1 MKLFDLLSAQ
11 RRFVYLAVA
20 VASVA
25 GIWTAL
31 SLPSAIYPELL
42 FPRITVVAEGTALGA
57 REVVFAVTRPI
68 EEAVTSVQGVRR
80 VTSRSIRGS
89 SEIQLYFDEHTD
101 MQIALQ
107 QTQQRITQA
116 REQLPAAVHVE
127 VERLSP
133 SVFPILS
140 YNLEGGD
147 PATLYD
153 LALYQLRPSFSRVPG
168 VGRVEVQGSAV
179 REVEVI
185 ADPTRLAALGMSY
198 SDVAQEIN
206 HSLTV
211 DAVGRV
217 SRSYSQYLV
226 VEDQAIRSADSVGGI
241 VLGNGLRVRDVAAV
255 SMGTADRVSVI
266 AGDGRPAAL
275 INVTR
280 QIGGNTVAI
289 ADSIAAI
296 AASFA
301 KTLPPGVRL
310 VPVYD
315 QAALVRDAL
324 TSVRDAMLI
333 GAVLAV
339 LVLLVFLRNAR
350 VTAIAASSIPLTLAI
365 TVGIMARL
373 GQTFNLMT
381 LGAMAIAIGLVID
394 DAIVITENIVRHMR
408 LTADRALA
416 VREAM
421 QELIWPVTTST
432 LTTVV
437 VFAPLSLLTGV
448 VGQFFSA
455 LSITLSVAVIVS
467 LLLAITIIPLLAESL
482 LAHHAPEEEA
492 TPGTGPHSLLG
503 RTGASISRALDGLA
517 ERYERSLGATL
528 HHPRTLIIGAVGLLV
543 VGFLIQRVT
552 GSGFLPEMDEGAF
565 VIDYFTPGGTPLDE
579 SDRLVNIAERIL
591 AKEPEVAG
599 TSRRLG
605 AELGLFATEQN
616 TGDIVVRL
624 KSPHDR
630 SRSSQEVID
639 DVRVK
644 INRAAPR
651 LHIEFV
657 QILSDVINDLAGAAK
672 PVEIKLFGAQLD
684 TLERYATTLAP
695 KLQAVEGVEDL
706 NSGVSQPASEMHL
719 EVSFAEASR
728 IGLDPQEVAN
738 EVSSAMLGVS
748 AGDLRL
754 EDHTIGVRVRAP
766 DAFRYAPTSLD
777 VLPIH
782 NPATHST
789 TPLSSIAT
797 ATPTTTRAEYRRE
810 NQQQMIA
817 LTADVSTRSLG
828 AVMTDVKRVLAQ
840 NPPPRDTRVEIAGQ
854 YANQQSSF
862 RALMIVLTLAA
873 VSVVAIMLIQFR
885 SFIEPLL
892 IVLAAPVSFV
902 GAVGLLWITGTQLNV
917 SSLMGLILLIGLIV
931 KNGIILLDFTELR
944 MRYNGERLEDAI
956 RHAARV
962 RLRPILMTTLCTL
975 AGLIPLALG
984 LGAGSELQKPLA
996 IAVIGGLALS
1006 TPITLYLVPTL
1017 LVAIRGRDFTATRCR
1032 GGDSVS
1038 APRRCGRSLLLGLAL
1053 ASAPTFAHAQQC
1065 AAKPGRVGQQPSSP
1079 STLHARRS
1087 ADHRCLRRRRS
1098 GDRPVRQ
1105 NHRKRDSRA
1114 LRAEQHD
1121 CLARGERIQLHRQQG
1136 RGDRGAR
1143 HVRHRTTRAL
1153 RARRRSRAAHERG
1166 DLRQRRSHLHLQG
1179 AGRAAAS
1186 RRGRHRRSRRLQIR
1200 RRVREACQHVISL
1213 GARHRLVRVR
1223 DARHAGD
1230 APLEAELHLV
1240 RRARD
1245 VRRCNA
1251 GGCGAIVLE
1260 RPLGERCGNGC
1271 RSGHVHRTEGLQ
1283 VQSRHEPA

>member
-1 MKLFDLLSAQ
+1 VNFFGLLSAQ

-20 VASVA
+20 LASVA

-42 FPRITVVAEGTALGA
+42 FPRITVVAGGTALGA

-89 SEIQLYFDEHTD
+89 SEVQLYFNEHTD
-101 MQIALQ
+101 MQVALQ
-107 QTQQRITQA
+107 QTQQRLTQA
-116 REQLPAAVHVE
+116 REALPADVHVE
-127 VERLSP
+127 AERLSP
-133 SVFPILS
+133 SVFPIFS

-153 LALYQLRPSFSRVPG
+153 LAQYQLRPSFSRVPG

-185 ADPTRLAALGMSY
+185 ADPARLAALGMSY

-217 SRSYSQYLV
+217 TQSYSQYLV
-226 VEDQAIRSADSVGGI
+226 IADQAIRSADSVGGI
-241 VLGNGLRVRDVAAV
+241 VLGNGLRVRDVASVAV
-255 SMGTADRVSVI
+255 GTADRVNVI
-266 AGDGRPAAL
+266 AGDGRPAVL
-275 INVTR
+275 INITR

-289 ADSIAAI
+289 ADSVAVIAATI
-296 AASFA
+296 A

-339 LVLLVFLRNAR
+339 LVLLVFLRNGR

-408 LTADRALA
+408 LTPDRARA
-416 VREAM
+416 VREAVH
-421 QELIWPVTTST
+421 ELIWPVTTST

-448 VGQFFSA
+448 VGQFFAA

-467 LLLAITIIPLLAESL
+467 LILALTIIPLLAESL
-482 LAHHAPEEEA
+482 LVERAGEVDV
-492 TPGTGPHSLLG
+492 TPARSRSRAG
-503 RTGASISRALDGLA
+503 RIGSSIARALDGLA
-517 ERYERSLGATL
+517 DRYERSLGATL
-528 HHPRTLIIGAVGLLV
+528 HHPRTIVAGALALLV
-543 VGFLIQRVT
+543 IGFLIQRVV

-565 VIDYFTPGGTPLDE
+565 VIDYITPGGTPLDE

-591 AKEPEVAG
+591 ASEPDVAS

-605 AELGLFATEQN
+605 AELGLFATPQN
-616 TGDIVVRL
+616 IGDIAVRL
-624 KSPHDR
+624 KSPRDR
-630 SRSSQEVID
+630 KRSSQEVID

-672 PVEIKLFGAQLD
+672 PVEIKLFGPRLD
-684 TLERYATTLAP
+684 TLERYATALAP

-706 NSGVSQPASEMHL
+706 NSGVSQPAAEMHL
-719 EVSFAEASR
+719 QVSFAEASR
-728 IGLDPQEVAN
+728 IGLDPQEVGN
-738 EVSSAMLGVS
+738 EVSGALLGVS

-797 ATPTTTRAEYRRE
+797 ATPIVSRAEYRRE

-828 AVMTDVKRVLAQ
+828 SVMTDVKRVLAQ
-840 NPPPRDTRVEIAGQ
+840 NPPPRDTRVEVAGQ
-854 YANQQSSF
+854 YANQRSSF
-862 RALMIVLTLAA
+862 RALMIVLALAT

-917 SSLMGLILLIGLIV
+917 SSLMGLILLVGLIV

-996 IAVIGGLALS
+996 IAVIGGLTLS

-1017 LVAIRGRDFTATRCR
+1017 LVAIRGRDF
-1032 GGDSVS
+1032 
-1038 APRRCGRSLLLGLAL
+1038 RR
-1053 ASAPTFAHAQQC
+1053 
-1065 AAKPGRVGQQPSSP
+1065 
-1079 STLHARRS
+1079 
-1087 ADHRCLRRRRS
+1087 AD
-1098 GDRPVRQ
+1098 
-1105 NHRKRDSRA
+1105 
-1114 LRAEQHD
+1114 
-1121 CLARGERIQLHRQQG
+1121 
-1136 RGDRGAR
+1136 
-1143 HVRHRTTRAL
+1143 
-1153 RARRRSRAAHERG
+1153 
-1166 DLRQRRSHLHLQG
+1166 
-1179 AGRAAAS
+1179 
-1186 RRGRHRRSRRLQIR
+1186 
-1200 RRVREACQHVISL
+1200 
-1213 GARHRLVRVR
+1213 
-1223 DARHAGD
+1223 
-1230 APLEAELHLV
+1230 AELV
-1240 RRARD
+1240 A
-1245 VRRCNA
+1245 
-1251 GGCGAIVLE
+1251 
-1260 RPLGERCGNGC
+1260 
-1271 RSGHVHRTEGLQ
+1271 T
-1283 VQSRHEPA
+1283 

>member
-20 VASVA
+20 IVSVA

-42 FPRITVVAEGTALGA
+42 FPRITVVAGGTALDA

-89 SEIQLYFDEHTD
+89 SEVQLYFNEHTD
-101 MQIALQ
+101 MQVALQ
-107 QTQQRITQA
+107 QTQQRLTQA
-116 REQLPAAVHVE
+116 REALPAAVHVE
-127 VERLSP
+127 AERLSP

-153 LALYQLRPSFSRVPG
+153 LAQYQLRPSFSRVPG

-179 REVEVI
+179 REIEVI
-185 ADPTRLAALGMSY
+185 ADPARLAALGMSY

-217 SRSYSQYLV
+217 TQSYSQYLV

-241 VLGNGLRVRDVAAV
+241 VLGNGLRVRDVAKVAV
-255 SMGTADRVSVI
+255 GTSDRVNVI
-266 AGDGRPAAL
+266 AGDGRPAVL
-275 INVTR
+275 INITR

-289 ADSIAAI
+289 ADSVAVI
-296 AASFA
+296 AASIA
-301 KTLPPGVRL
+301 KNLPPGVRL

-365 TVGIMARL
+365 TVGVMARL

-408 LTADRALA
+408 LTRDRAHA
-416 VREAM
+416 VRDAVH
-421 QELIWPVTTST
+421 ELIWPVTTST

-448 VGQFFSA
+448 VGQFFAA
-455 LSITLSVAVIVS
+455 LSITLSIAVIVS
-467 LLLAITIIPLLAESL
+467 LILALTIIPLLAESL
-482 LAHHAPEEEA
+482 LADHAPEEESA
-492 TPGTGPHSLLG
+492 AARARSAL
-503 RTGASISRALDGLA
+503 RRVGASIARALDGLTD
-517 ERYERSLGATL
+517 RYERSLGSAL
-528 HHPRTLIIGAVGLLV
+528 HHPRAIIAGALALLIVGVLIERV
-543 VGFLIQRVT
+543 V

-565 VIDYFTPGGTPLDE
+565 VIDYITPGGTPLDE

-591 AKEPEVAG
+591 AREPEVAS

-605 AELGLFATEQN
+605 AELGLFATPQN
-616 TGDIVVRL
+616 IGDIAVRL
-624 KSPHDR
+624 KSLHDR
-630 SRSSQEVID
+630 ARSSQEVID

-657 QILSDVINDLAGAAK
+657 QILSDVINDLSGAAK
-672 PVEIKLFGAQLD
+672 PVEIKLFGTQLD
-684 TLERYATTLAP
+684 TLEHYATTLAP
-695 KLQAVEGVEDL
+695 KLQAVDGVEDL

-719 EVSFAEASR
+719 QVSFAEASR
-728 IGLDPQEVAN
+728 IGLDPQEVAS
-738 EVSSAMLGVS
+738 EVSSALLGVN

-797 ATPTTTRAEYRRE
+797 ATPTVTRAEYHRE

-817 LTADVSTRSLG
+817 ITGDVSTRSLG

-840 NPPPRDTRVEIAGQ
+840 NPPPRNVRVEVAGQ

-902 GAVGLLWITGTQLNV
+902 GAVGLLWVTGTQLNV

-996 IAVIGGLALS
+996 IAVIGGLTLS

-1017 LVAIRGRDFTATRCR
+1017 LVAIRGRDFRRPAAT
-1032 GGDSVS
+1032 
-1038 APRRCGRSLLLGLAL
+1038 
-1053 ASAPTFAHAQQC
+1053 
-1065 AAKPGRVGQQPSSP
+1065 
-1079 STLHARRS
+1079 
-1087 ADHRCLRRRRS
+1087 
-1098 GDRPVRQ
+1098 PVV
-1105 NHRKRDSRA
+1105 A
-1114 LRAEQHD
+1114 
-1121 CLARGERIQLHRQQG
+1121 
-1136 RGDRGAR
+1136 
-1143 HVRHRTTRAL
+1143 
-1153 RARRRSRAAHERG
+1153 
-1166 DLRQRRSHLHLQG
+1166 
-1179 AGRAAAS
+1179 
-1186 RRGRHRRSRRLQIR
+1186 
-1200 RRVREACQHVISL
+1200 
-1213 GARHRLVRVR
+1213 
-1223 DARHAGD
+1223 
-1230 APLEAELHLV
+1230 
-1240 RRARD
+1240 
-1245 VRRCNA
+1245 
-1251 GGCGAIVLE
+1251 
-1260 RPLGERCGNGC
+1260 
-1271 RSGHVHRTEGLQ
+1271 
-1283 VQSRHEPA
+1283 

>member
-1 MKLFDLLSAQ
+1 MRLFDLLSAQ

-20 VASVA
+20 IVSVA

-42 FPRITVVAEGTALGA
+42 FPRITVVAGGTALDA

-68 EEAVTSVQGVRR
+68 EEAVSSVQGVRR

-89 SEIQLYFDEHTD
+89 SEVQLYFNEHTD
-101 MQIALQ
+101 MQVALQ
-107 QTQQRITQA
+107 HTQQRLTQA
-116 REQLPAAVHVE
+116 RAALPPEVQVE
-127 VERLSP
+127 AERLTP
-133 SVFPILS
+133 SVFPIFS

-153 LALYQLRPSFSRVPG
+153 LAQYQLRPSFSRVPG

-179 REVEVI
+179 REIEVI
-185 ADPTRLAALGMSY
+185 ADPARLSALGMSY

-217 SRSYSQYLV
+217 TQSYSQYLV
-226 VEDQAIRSADSVGGI
+226 VQDQAIRSAEGVGGI
-241 VLGNGLRVRDVAAV
+241 VLGNGLRVRDVAKV
-255 SMGTADRVSVI
+255 TVGTADRVNVI
-266 AGDGRPAAL
+266 AGDGRPAVL
-275 INVTR
+275 INITR

-289 ADSIAAI
+289 ADSVAVI
-296 AASFA
+296 AASLA

-315 QAALVRDAL
+315 QAAVVRDAL

-339 LVLLVFLRNAR
+339 LVLLVFLRDGR

-394 DAIVITENIVRHMR
+394 DAIVVTENIVRHMR
-408 LTADRALA
+408 LTADRASA
-416 VREAM
+416 VRNAVH
-421 QELIWPVTTST
+421 ELIWPVTTST

-437 VFAPLSLLTGV
+437 VFVPLSLLTGV
-448 VGQFFSA
+448 VGQFFAA

-467 LLLAITIIPLLAESL
+467 LILALTIIPLLAESL
-482 LAHHAPEEEA
+482 LADHSPEPEMA
-492 TPGTGPHSLLG
+492 TARARSPLA
-503 RTGASISRALDGLA
+503 RVGATIARALDGLTD
-517 ERYERSLGATL
+517 RYERSLGAAL
-528 HHPRTLIIGAVGLLV
+528 HHPGPMVAGALALLAVGLLM
-543 VGFLIQRVT
+543 QRVV

-565 VIDYFTPGGTPLDE
+565 VIDYITPGGTTLDE
-579 SDRLVNIAERIL
+579 SDRLVNIAERVL
-591 AKEPEVAG
+591 AAEPEVAS

-605 AELGLFATEQN
+605 AELGLFATPQN
-616 TGDIVVRL
+616 IGDIAVRL
-624 KSPHDR
+624 KRPHDR
-630 SRSSQEVID
+630 TRSSQEVID

-657 QILSDVINDLAGAAK
+657 QILSDVINDLSGAAK
-672 PVEIKLFGAQLD
+672 PVEIKLFGTQLD
-684 TLERYATTLAP
+684 TLERYATALAP
-695 KLQAVEGVEDL
+695 KLQAVDGVEDL
-706 NSGVSQPASEMHL
+706 NTGVSQPASEMHL
-719 EVSFAEASR
+719 QVSFAEANR
-728 IGLDPQEVAN
+728 VGLDPQEVAN
-738 EVSSAMLGVS
+738 EVSGALLGAS
-748 AGDLRL
+748 AGELRL

-766 DAFRYAPTSLD
+766 DAFRHAPASLD

-782 NPATHST
+782 NPATHGT

-797 ATPTTTRAEYRRE
+797 ATPTVSRAEYRRE

-828 AVMTDVKRVLAQ
+828 AVMTDVKRVLAR
-840 NPPPRDTRVEIAGQ
+840 NPPPRETRVEIAGQ
-854 YANQQSSF
+854 YANQQSAF
-862 RALMIVLTLAA
+862 RVLMIVLTLAA

-902 GAVGLLWITGTQLNV
+902 GAIALLWITGTQLNV

-944 MRYNGERLEDAI
+944 MRYDGERLEDAI

-975 AGLIPLALG
+975 AGLVPLALG

-1017 LVAIRGRDFTATRCR
+1017 LVAIRGRDFR
-1032 GGDSVS
+1032 
-1038 APRRCGRSLLLGLAL
+1038 
-1053 ASAPTFAHAQQC
+1053 
-1065 AAKPGRVGQQPSSP
+1065 
-1079 STLHARRS
+1079 
-1087 ADHRCLRRRRS
+1087 
-1098 GDRPVRQ
+1098 RPVARQ
-1105 NHRKRDSRA
+1105 VVA
-1114 LRAEQHD
+1114 
-1121 CLARGERIQLHRQQG
+1121 
-1136 RGDRGAR
+1136 
-1143 HVRHRTTRAL
+1143 
-1153 RARRRSRAAHERG
+1153 
-1166 DLRQRRSHLHLQG
+1166 
-1179 AGRAAAS
+1179 
-1186 RRGRHRRSRRLQIR
+1186 
-1200 RRVREACQHVISL
+1200 
-1213 GARHRLVRVR
+1213 
-1223 DARHAGD
+1223 
-1230 APLEAELHLV
+1230 
-1240 RRARD
+1240 
-1245 VRRCNA
+1245 
-1251 GGCGAIVLE
+1251 
-1260 RPLGERCGNGC
+1260 
-1271 RSGHVHRTEGLQ
+1271 
-1283 VQSRHEPA
+1283 

>member
-1 MKLFDLLSAQ
+1 VKLFDLLSAQ
-11 RRFVYLAVA
+11 RRFIYLAVA
-20 VASVA
+20 VASAV

-42 FPRITVVAEGTALGA
+42 FPRITIVAEGTALGA

-89 SEIQLYFDEHTD
+89 SEIQLYFDEKTD
-101 MQIALQ
+101 MQIALS

-116 REQLPAAVHVE
+116 REALPAAVRVD

-153 LALYQLRPSFSRVPG
+153 LALYQLRPSFSRVSG
-168 VGRVEVQGSAV
+168 VGRVDVQGSAV
-179 REVEVI
+179 REVEVV
-185 ADPTRLAALGMSY
+185 ADPTRLASLGMSY

-217 SRSYSQYLV
+217 TRSYSQYLV
-226 VEDQAIRSADSVGGI
+226 VADQAIRSADSVGGI
-241 VLGNGLRVRDVAAV
+241 VLGSGLRVRDIAAV
-255 SMGTADRVSVI
+255 SVGTSDRVSVI
-266 AGDGRPAAL
+266 AGDGRPAVL

-289 ADSIAAI
+289 ADSISAI
-296 AASFA
+296 VAGLS

-315 QAALVRDAL
+315 QASLVRDAL

-339 LVLLVFLRNAR
+339 LVLLVFLRNGR

-408 LTADRALA
+408 LTPDRAHA

-455 LSITLSVAVIVS
+455 LSITLSVAVIIS
-467 LLLAITIIPLLAESL
+467 LVLAITIIPLLAESL
-482 LAHHAPEEEA
+482 LKDESPEVDPA
-492 TPGTGPHSLLG
+492 AARPVSGIA
-503 RTGASISRALDGLA
+503 RIGASISGALDGLA
-517 ERYERSLGATL
+517 DRYERSLGATL
-528 HHPRTLIIGAVGLLV
+528 HHPRTLIAGALALLV
-543 VGFLIQRVT
+543 VGFLIQRVVP
-552 GSGFLPEMDEGAF
+552 SGFLPEMDEGAF
-565 VIDYFTPGGTPLDE
+565 VIDYFTPGGTPLEE
-579 SDRLVNIAERIL
+579 SDRMVTIAERIL
-591 AKEPEVAG
+591 ASEPEVAG

-616 TGDIVVRL
+616 RGDIVVRL
-624 KSPHDR
+624 KSPANR

-672 PVEIKLFGAQLD
+672 PIEIKVFGPQLD

-695 KLQAVEGVEDL
+695 KLQAVDGVVDL
-706 NSGVSQPASEMHL
+706 NSGVSEPAAEMHL
-719 EVSFAEASR
+719 EVNSAEASR
-728 IGLDPQEVAN
+728 IGLDPQEVGN
-738 EVSSAMLGVS
+738 EVSSALLGVN

-777 VLPIH
+777 VLPVH
-782 NPATHST
+782 SPVTHGT
-789 TPLSSIAT
+789 APLASIAT
-797 ATPTTTRAEYRRE
+797 ATPTVSRAEYRRE

-817 LTADVSTRSLG
+817 LTGDVSTRSLG

-840 NPPPRDTRVEIAGQ
+840 NPPPPNTRVEIAGQ

-862 RALMIVLTLAA
+862 RALMIVLALAA

-996 IAVIGGLALS
+996 IAVIGGLTLS

-1017 LVAIRGRDFTATRCR
+1017 LVAIRGRDF
-1032 GGDSVS
+1032 
-1038 APRRCGRSLLLGLAL
+1038 RRTNGEAV
-1053 ASAPTFAHAQQC
+1053 
-1065 AAKPGRVGQQPSSP
+1065 AA
-1079 STLHARRS
+1079 
-1087 ADHRCLRRRRS
+1087 
-1098 GDRPVRQ
+1098 
-1105 NHRKRDSRA
+1105 
-1114 LRAEQHD
+1114 
-1121 CLARGERIQLHRQQG
+1121 
-1136 RGDRGAR
+1136 
-1143 HVRHRTTRAL
+1143 
-1153 RARRRSRAAHERG
+1153 
-1166 DLRQRRSHLHLQG
+1166 
-1179 AGRAAAS
+1179 
-1186 RRGRHRRSRRLQIR
+1186 
-1200 RRVREACQHVISL
+1200 
-1213 GARHRLVRVR
+1213 
-1223 DARHAGD
+1223 
-1230 APLEAELHLV
+1230 
-1240 RRARD
+1240 
-1245 VRRCNA
+1245 
-1251 GGCGAIVLE
+1251 
-1260 RPLGERCGNGC
+1260 
-1271 RSGHVHRTEGLQ
+1271 
-1283 VQSRHEPA
+1283 

>member
-20 VASVA
+20 VASAA

-42 FPRITVVAEGTALGA
+42 FPRITVVAGGTALDA

-89 SEIQLYFDEHTD
+89 SEVQLYFNEHTD
-101 MQIALQ
+101 MQVALQ
-107 QTQQRITQA
+107 QTQQRLTQA
-116 REQLPAAVHVE
+116 REALPSNVSVE
-127 VERLSP
+127 AERLSP

-147 PATLYD
+147 PARLYD
-153 LALYQLRPSFSRVPG
+153 LAQYQLRPSFSRVPG

-179 REVEVI
+179 REIEVI
-185 ADPTRLAALGMSY
+185 ADPARLAALGMSY

-217 SRSYSQYLV
+217 TQSYLQYLV

-241 VLGNGLRVRDVAAV
+241 VLGNGLRVRDVANV
-255 SMGTADRVSVI
+255 TVGTADRVNVI
-266 AGDGRPAAL
+266 AGDGRPAVL
-275 INVTR
+275 INITR

-289 ADSIAAI
+289 ADSVAVI
-296 AASFA
+296 AASIA
-301 KTLPPGVRL
+301 KTLPPGVRM

-339 LVLLVFLRNAR
+339 LVLLVFLRNGR

-408 LTADRALA
+408 MTPDRAYA
-416 VREAM
+416 VRDAVH
-421 QELIWPVTTST
+421 ELIWPVTTST

-448 VGQFFSA
+448 VGQFFAA

-467 LLLAITIIPLLAESL
+467 LVLALTIIPLLAESL
-482 LAHHAPEEEA
+482 LAERAPVDEMA
-492 TPGTGPHSLLG
+492 AARPRSLRG
-503 RTGASISRALDGLA
+503 RVGGSIARALDGLTD
-517 ERYERSLGATL
+517 RYERSLAATL
-528 HHPRTLIIGAVGLLV
+528 HHPRAIVAGALALLV
-543 VGFLIQRVT
+543 VGVLIQRVV

-565 VIDYFTPGGTPLDE
+565 VIDYITPGGTPLDE
-579 SDRLVNIAERIL
+579 SDRLVNVAERIL
-591 AKEPEVAG
+591 AKEPEVAS

-605 AELGLFATEQN
+605 AELGLFATPQN
-616 TGDIVVRL
+616 IGDIAVRL
-624 KSPHDR
+624 KSLRDR

-657 QILSDVINDLAGAAK
+657 QILSDVINDLSGAAK
-672 PVEIKLFGAQLD
+672 PVEIKLFGTELD
-684 TLERYATTLAP
+684 SLERYATTLAP
-695 KLQAVEGVEDL
+695 KVAAVDGVEDL
-706 NSGVSQPASEMHL
+706 NSGVSQPASEMRL
-719 EVSFAEASR
+719 QVSFAEASR
-728 IGLDPQEVAN
+728 IGLDPQEVAS
-738 EVSSAMLGVS
+738 EVSSAMLGVH

-766 DAFRYAPTSLD
+766 DAFRHAPASLD

-782 NPATHST
+782 DPATHST

-797 ATPTTTRAEYRRE
+797 AIPTVTRAEYHRE
-810 NQQQMIA
+810 NQQQVIA

-828 AVMTDVKRVLAQ
+828 AVMSDVKRVLAQ
-840 NPPPRDTRVEIAGQ
+840 NPPPRDIRVEIAGQ

-873 VSVVAIMLIQFR
+873 VSVVAVMLIQFR

-944 MRYNGERLEDAI
+944 MRHDGDRLEDAI

-975 AGLIPLALG
+975 AGLVPLALG

-996 IAVIGGLALS
+996 IAVIGGLTLS

-1017 LVAIRGRDFTATRCR
+1017 LVAIRGRDF
-1032 GGDSVS
+1032 
-1038 APRRCGRSLLLGLAL
+1038 RR
-1053 ASAPTFAHAQQC
+1053 PF
-1065 AAKPGRVGQQPSSP
+1065 
-1079 STLHARRS
+1079 
-1087 ADHRCLRRRRS
+1087 
-1098 GDRPVRQ
+1098 
-1105 NHRKRDSRA
+1105 
-1114 LRAEQHD
+1114 E
-1121 CLARGERIQLHRQQG
+1121 E
-1136 RGDRGAR
+1136 
-1143 HVRHRTTRAL
+1143 
-1153 RARRRSRAAHERG
+1153 
-1166 DLRQRRSHLHLQG
+1166 
-1179 AGRAAAS
+1179 AAA
-1186 RRGRHRRSRRLQIR
+1186 
-1200 RRVREACQHVISL
+1200 A
-1213 GARHRLVRVR
+1213 
-1223 DARHAGD
+1223 
-1230 APLEAELHLV
+1230 
-1240 RRARD
+1240 
-1245 VRRCNA
+1245 
-1251 GGCGAIVLE
+1251 
-1260 RPLGERCGNGC
+1260 
-1271 RSGHVHRTEGLQ
+1271 
-1283 VQSRHEPA
+1283 

>member
-20 VASVA
+20 LASVA
-25 GIWTAL
+25 GIWTAR

-42 FPRITVVAEGTALGA
+42 FPRITVVAGGTALGA

-68 EEAVTSVQGVRR
+68 EEAVASVQGVRR
-80 VTSRSIRGS
+80 VTSRSIRGG
-89 SEIQLYFDEHTD
+89 SEVQLYFNEHTD
-101 MQIALQ
+101 MQVALQ
-107 QTQQRITQA
+107 QTQQRLTQA
-116 REQLPAAVHVE
+116 REALPPEVHVE
-127 VERLSP
+127 AERLSP
-133 SVFPILS
+133 SVFPIFS

-153 LALYQLRPSFSRVPG
+153 LAQYELRPSFSRVPG

-185 ADPTRLAALGMSY
+185 ADPARLAALGMSY

-217 SRSYSQYLV
+217 TQSYSQYLV
-226 VEDQAIRSADSVGGI
+226 VEDQSIRSADSVGGI
-241 VLGNGLRVRDVAAV
+241 VLGNGLRVRDVAKV
-255 SMGTADRVSVI
+255 SVGTADRVNVI
-266 AGDGRPAAL
+266 TGDGRPAVL
-275 INVTR
+275 INITR

-289 ADSIAAI
+289 ADSVAVIAATLT
-296 AASFA
+296 

-339 LVLLVFLRNAR
+339 LVLLVFLRNGR

-394 DAIVITENIVRHMR
+394 DAIVITENIVRHMK
-408 LTADRALA
+408 LTSDRAQA
-416 VREAM
+416 VRNAVH
-421 QELIWPVTTST
+421 ELIWPVTTST

-437 VFAPLSLLTGV
+437 VFAPLSLLRGV
-448 VGQFFSA
+448 VGQFFAA

-467 LLLAITIIPLLAESL
+467 LILALTIIPLLAASL
-482 LAHHAPEEEA
+482 LADA
-492 TPGTGPHSLLG
+492 TSDADGAVVQPRAG
-503 RTGASISRALDGLA
+503 RIGSSIARALDGLA
-517 ERYERSLGATL
+517 DRYERSLGATL
-528 HHPRTLIIGAVGLLV
+528 HHPRAIIVAALALLV
-543 VGFLIQRVT
+543 IGFLIQRVV

-565 VIDYFTPGGTPLDE
+565 VIDYITPGGTPLEE

-591 AKEPEVAG
+591 ARVPEVAS

-605 AELGLFATEQN
+605 AELGLFATPQN
-616 TGDIVVRL
+616 IGDIVVRL
-624 KSPHDR
+624 KRQRDR
-630 SRSSQEVID
+630 TRSSQEVID
-639 DVRVK
+639 DVRVR

-672 PVEIKLFGAQLD
+672 PVEIKLFGPQLD

-695 KLQAVEGVEDL
+695 KLEAVEGVEDL

-719 EVSFAEASR
+719 QVSSAEASR
-728 IGLDPQEVAN
+728 IGLDPQGVAS
-738 EVSSAMLGVS
+738 EVSSALLGAS

-766 DAFRYAPTSLD
+766 DAFRYAPASLD

-782 NPATHST
+782 DPATHGT

-797 ATPTTTRAEYRRE
+797 ATPILARAEYHRE

-828 AVMTDVKRVLAQ
+828 AVMSDVKRVLAQ

-862 RALMIVLTLAA
+862 RALMIVLALAA

-944 MRYNGERLEDAI
+944 MRHDGERLEDAI

-975 AGLIPLALG
+975 AGLLPLAFG

-996 IAVIGGLALS
+996 IAVIGGLTLS

-1017 LVAIRGRDFTATRCR
+1017 LVAIRGANFR
-1032 GGDSVS
+1032 
-1038 APRRCGRSLLLGLAL
+1038 
-1053 ASAPTFAHAQQC
+1053 
-1065 AAKPGRVGQQPSSP
+1065 
-1079 STLHARRS
+1079 
-1087 ADHRCLRRRRS
+1087 
-1098 GDRPVRQ
+1098 
-1105 NHRKRDSRA
+1105 
-1114 LRAEQHD
+1114 
-1121 CLARGERIQLHRQQG
+1121 
-1136 RGDRGAR
+1136 
-1143 HVRHRTTRAL
+1143 
-1153 RARRRSRAAHERG
+1153 RAAE
-1166 DLRQRRSHLHLQG
+1166 
-1179 AGRAAAS
+1179 
-1186 RRGRHRRSRRLQIR
+1186 
-1200 RRVREACQHVISL
+1200 E
-1213 GARHRLVRVR
+1213 
-1223 DARHAGD
+1223 
-1230 APLEAELHLV
+1230 P
-1240 RRARD
+1240 
-1245 VRRCNA
+1245 
-1251 GGCGAIVLE
+1251 VL
-1260 RPLGERCGNGC
+1260 
-1271 RSGHVHRTEGLQ
+1271 
-1283 VQSRHEPA
+1283 A

>member
-11 RRFVYLAVA
+11 RRFIYLAVA
-20 VASVA
+20 TATVA

-31 SLPSAIYPELL
+31 TLPSAIYPELL
-42 FPRITVVAEGTALGA
+42 FPRITIVAEGTTLGA
-57 REVVFAVTRPI
+57 REVVFSVTRSI

-89 SEIQLYFDEHTD
+89 SEIQLYFDERMD
-101 MQIALQ
+101 MQVALQ
-107 QTQQRITQA
+107 QTQQRVTQA
-116 REQLPAAVHVE
+116 QQTLPADVHIE

-153 LALYQLRPSFSRVPG
+153 LALYQLRPELSRVPG
-168 VGRVEVQGSAV
+168 VGRVDVQGSAV
-179 REVEVI
+179 REVEVV
-185 ADPTRLAALGMSY
+185 ADPARLAALGMSY
-198 SDVAQEIN
+198 SDVAQEID
-206 HSLTV
+206 HSLAV

-217 SRSYSQYLV
+217 TQSYSQSLV
-226 VEDQAIRSADSVGGI
+226 VTDQAIHSADSVGGI
-241 VLGNGLRVRDVAAV
+241 VIGHGLRVRDVAKV
-255 SMGTADRVSVI
+255 EIGTADRVSVI
-266 AGDGRPAAL
+266 AGDGHPAVL

-289 ADSIAAI
+289 ADSISKL
-296 AASFA
+296 AASIA
-301 KTLPPGVRL
+301 KTLPSGVRL

-315 QAALVRDAL
+315 QASLVRDAL

-333 GAVLAV
+333 GALLAV
-339 LVLLVFLRNAR
+339 VVLFVFLRNWR

-365 TVGIMARL
+365 TVGVMSRL

-381 LGAMAIAIGLVID
+381 LGAMAIAIGLVVD

-408 LTADRALA
+408 LNPDRDAA

-455 LSITLSVAVIVS
+455 LSITLSIAVLVS
-467 LLLAITIIPLLAESL
+467 LVLALTIIPLLAEAL
-482 LAHHAPEEEA
+482 LVEHGPQS
-492 TPGTGPHSLLG
+492 TTGG
-503 RTGASISRALDGLA
+503 DASQDSASGSKIGRALDALA
-517 ERYERSLGATL
+517 DRYERSLAAAL
-528 HHPRTLIIGAVGLLV
+528 HHPRAMIGGALALLV
-543 VGFLIQRVT
+543 VGFFIQRVV

-565 VIDYFTPGGTPLDE
+565 VVDYFTPGGTPLEE
-579 SDRLVNIAERIL
+579 SDRQLRIAERIL
-591 AKEPEVAG
+591 ASEPEVAG

-616 TGDIVVRL
+616 SGDIVVRL
-624 KSPHDR
+624 KPPGDR

-639 DVRVK
+639 DARVK
-644 INRAAPR
+644 INRAVPR

-672 PVEIKLFGAQLD
+672 PVEIKLYGSELD
-684 TLERYATTLAP
+684 TLERYATSLAP
-695 KLQAVEGVEDL
+695 KLGAIDGIEDL
-706 NSGVSQPASEMHL
+706 YDGVSEPAAELQLHVN
-719 EVSFAEASR
+719 EAEAAR
-728 IGLDPQEVAN
+728 VGLDPLEVGS
-738 EVSSAMLGVS
+738 EVSGALLGVR
-748 AGDLRL
+748 AGALRL
-754 EDHTIGVRVRAP
+754 EDHTIDVRVRAP
-766 DAFRYAPTSLD
+766 DAFRYSPTSLA

-782 NPATHST
+782 NPT
-789 TPLSSIAT
+789 TSVTTSLASIAT
-797 ATPTTTRAEYRRE
+797 VTPTVSRAELRRE

-817 LTADVSTRSLG
+817 ITGDVSTRSLG
-828 AVMTDVKRVLAQ
+828 AVMGDVQRELAQ
-840 NPPPRDTRVEIAGQ
+840 QLPPAGVRVEIAGQ
-854 YANQQSSF
+854 YANQRASF

-902 GAVGLLWITGTQLNV
+902 GAIGLLWVTGTQLNV

-944 MRYNGERLEDAI
+944 MREHGEPLETAI

-975 AGLIPLALG
+975 AGLTPLALG

-1017 LVAIRGRDFTATRCR
+1017 LVAIRGRDFR
-1032 GGDSVS
+1032 
-1038 APRRCGRSLLLGLAL
+1038 
-1053 ASAPTFAHAQQC
+1053 
-1065 AAKPGRVGQQPSSP
+1065 
-1079 STLHARRS
+1079 
-1087 ADHRCLRRRRS
+1087 
-1098 GDRPVRQ
+1098 
-1105 NHRKRDSRA
+1105 
-1114 LRAEQHD
+1114 
-1121 CLARGERIQLHRQQG
+1121 
-1136 RGDRGAR
+1136 
-1143 HVRHRTTRAL
+1143 
-1153 RARRRSRAAHERG
+1153 RAA
-1166 DLRQRRSHLHLQG
+1166 G
-1179 AGRAAAS
+1179 A
-1186 RRGRHRRSRRLQIR
+1186 
-1200 RRVREACQHVISL
+1200 
-1213 GARHRLVRVR
+1213 
-1223 DARHAGD
+1223 
-1230 APLEAELHLV
+1230 
-1240 RRARD
+1240 
-1245 VRRCNA
+1245 
-1251 GGCGAIVLE
+1251 
-1260 RPLGERCGNGC
+1260 
-1271 RSGHVHRTEGLQ
+1271 
-1283 VQSRHEPA
+1283 